1 VALTDDPARIVIV
14 LEPGSGAMTPPR
26 EPGRGPGEAGL
37 RERTTARVRE
47 RGSVLLEEAVE
58 RSRPAIVAERLR
70 VNGLW
75 VAQAA
80 LATSV
85 AWVVAREVLGH
96 PRPVFAPLVALI
108 GVSATLGQRRR
119 YAIEMVIG
127 VALGIAVAD
136 ALVVAIGD
144 GPVQI
149 AAIVAGAMAAAVGL
163 GGGVV
168 LVSEAA
174 ASALLVV
181 TIQPPGSGLS
191 GGRFL
196 DSLLGGVTALAVTA
210 LLPMNPA
217 AAARRAAE
225 PLLAELAGALD
236 EVALALEHGDA
247 DLADRAFTR
256 ARSIDPDSL
265 ADTVVSGEEMLRLS
279 PFARRARARFGR
291 YELAANQ
298 VDATLTSVK
307 ALSRASVRG
316 IELGA
321 NIPRAVPA
329 AVRELAETVRTLD
342 RYFEYP
348 EEEPPVSEHALRAA
362 ARATLVLEETTN
374 LPVSVIVGQVRE
386 AAVDLLRSWGLDR
399 QEAES
404 LVRDAAASL
413 AADEAEDADDR
424 PLTP

>member
-1 VALTDDPARIVIV
+1 
-14 LEPGSGAMTPPR
+14 
-26 EPGRGPGEAGL
+26 L
-37 RERTTARVRE
+37 RERAAARVRQ
-47 RGSVLLEEAVE
+47 RGGVLLEEAVE
-58 RSRPAIVAERLR
+58 RSRPSIVAERLR

-75 VAQAA
+75 FAQAA

-96 PRPVFAPLVALI
+96 PRPIFAPVVALI

-119 YAIEMVIG
+119 YAIEMVGG
-127 VALGIAVAD
+127 VALGIAIAD

-149 AAIVAGAMAAAVGL
+149 AAIVAGAMAAAVAL

-191 GGRFL
+191 GARFL
-196 DSLLGGVTALAVTA
+196 DSLLGGVIALAVTA

-225 PLLAELAGALD
+225 PLLAELAGVLD
-236 EVALALEHGDA
+236 EVALALEHEDA
-247 DLADRAFTR
+247 DLADRTWTR
-256 ARSIDPDSL
+256 ARSIDPDAL
-265 ADTVVSGEEMLRLS
+265 TDTVLSGKEMLRLS
-279 PFARRARARFGR
+279 PFARGARTRFSR
-291 YELAANQ
+291 YELAASQ

-307 ALSRASVRG
+307 ALSRASIRG
-316 IELGA
+316 LEVGA

-342 RYFEYP
+342 RYFEHP
-348 EEEPPVSEHALRAA
+348 EEEPPVSEYAVRAA
-362 ARATLVLEETTN
+362 ARATLVLEETAN
-374 LPVSVIVGQVRE
+374 LPVSVIVGQVR
-386 AAVDLLRSWGLDR
+386 ASAVDLLRSWGLERDD
-399 QEAES
+399 AES
-404 LVRDAAASL
+404 MVRDAAASL
-413 AADEAEDADDR
+413 AADEHADANGG
-424 PLTP
+424 

>member
-1 VALTDDPARIVIV
+1 
-14 LEPGSGAMTPPR
+14 
-26 EPGRGPGEAGL
+26 L
-37 RERTTARVRE
+37 RERAAVRVRQ
-47 RGSVLLEEAVE
+47 RGGVLLEEAVE
-58 RSRPAIVAERLR
+58 RSRPSIVAERLR

-75 VAQAA
+75 FTQAA
-80 LATSV
+80 LATSA
-85 AWVVAREVLGH
+85 AWVVAREVFGH
-96 PRPVFAPLVALI
+96 PRPIFAPVVALI
-108 GVSATLGQRRR
+108 GVSATIGRRRR
-119 YAIEMVIG
+119 YATEMVIG
-127 VALGIAVAD
+127 VALGIAIAD

-149 AAIVAGAMAAAVGL
+149 AAIVAGAMAAAVAL

-191 GGRFL
+191 GARFL
-196 DSLLGGVTALAVTA
+196 DSLLGGVIALAVTA
-210 LLPMNPA
+210 VLPMNPA

-247 DLADRAFTR
+247 NLADRALTR
-256 ARSIDPDSL
+256 ARSIDPDPL
-265 ADTVVSGEEMLRLS
+265 ADTVRSGKEMLRLS
-279 PFARRARARFGR
+279 PLARGARTRFSR

-316 IELGA
+316 LELGA

-342 RYFEYP
+342 RYFEHP

-362 ARATLVLEETTN
+362 ARATLVLEETAN
-374 LPVSVIVGQVRE
+374 LPVSVIVGQVRA

-399 QEAES
+399 EHAES
-404 LVRDAAASL
+404 MVRDAAASL
-413 AADEAEDADDR
+413 ATDEHGDANDE
-424 PLTP
+424 

>member
-1 VALTDDPARIVIV
+1 
-14 LEPGSGAMTPPR
+14 MTAAR
-26 EPGRGPGEAGL
+26 EPGRDPGEAGL
-37 RERTTARVRE
+37 RERATARVRE

-85 AWVVAREVLGH
+85 AWFVAREVLGH

-149 AAIVAGAMAAAVGL
+149 AAIVAGAMAAAVAL

-191 GGRFL
+191 GARFL
-196 DSLLGGVTALAVTA
+196 DSLLGGVVALAVTA
-210 LLPMNPA
+210 LLPTNPA

-247 DLADRAFTR
+247 DLADRAFRR
-256 ARSIDPDSL
+256 ASSLDPDSL
-265 ADTVVSGEEMLRLS
+265 ADTVVSGKELLGIS
-279 PFARRARARFGR
+279 PFARGARARFGR

-316 IELGA
+316 IEQGA
-321 NIPRAVPA
+321 NIPPAVSA

-348 EEEPPVSEHALRAA
+348 EEKPPVSEHALQAA

-374 LPVSVIVGQVRE
+374 LPVSVIVGQVRA

-413 AADEAEDADDR
+413 AADKAEEANDQPLR
-424 PLTP
+424 P

>member
-1 VALTDDPARIVIV
+1 MT
-14 LEPGSGAMTPPR
+14 GAS
-26 EPGRGPGEAGL
+26 EPGREPGEAGM
-37 RERTTARVRE
+37 RERATARVRE
-47 RGSVLLEEAVE
+47 RGSVLLDEAVE
-58 RSRPAIVAERLR
+58 RSRPTIVADRLR
-70 VNGLW
+70 INGLW

-149 AAIVAGAMAAAVGL
+149 AAIVAGAMAAAVAL

-191 GGRFL
+191 GARFL

-256 ARSIDPDSL
+256 ARSLDPDSL
-265 ADTVVSGEEMLRLS
+265 ADTVASGKELLGLS

-291 YELAANQ
+291 YEVAADQ

-316 IELGA
+316 IEQGA
-321 NIPRAVPA
+321 NIPPAVPA

-342 RYFEYP
+342 RYFEHP
-348 EEEPPVSEHALRAA
+348 EEEPPVSEHAVRAA
-362 ARATLVLEETTN
+362 ARATLVLEETAN
-374 LPVSVIVGQVRE
+374 LPVSVIVGQVRA

-413 AADEAEDADDR
+413 AADEAEDADDQ